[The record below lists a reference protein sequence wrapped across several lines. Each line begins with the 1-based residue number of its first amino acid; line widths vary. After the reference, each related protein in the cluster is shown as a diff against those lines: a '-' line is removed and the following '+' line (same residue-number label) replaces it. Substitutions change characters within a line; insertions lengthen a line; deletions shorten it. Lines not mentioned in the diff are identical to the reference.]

1 MITGSNYRRDHVLK
15 EDATPKTSHIPATYV
30 QVLET
35 FEVEQQG
42 SITFQH
48 EELHNAA
55 LQLSKAH
62 TLLEWTK
69 ARFEQK
75 PVS

>member
-1 MITGSNYRRDHVLK
+1 MALQKHHNSLA
-15 EDATPKTSHIPATYV
+15 EYV

-42 SITFQH
+42 STTFQP

-55 LQLSKAH
+55 LQLSKAR
-62 TLLEWTK
+62 TLLDWTK
-69 ARFEQK
+69 ARLEQK